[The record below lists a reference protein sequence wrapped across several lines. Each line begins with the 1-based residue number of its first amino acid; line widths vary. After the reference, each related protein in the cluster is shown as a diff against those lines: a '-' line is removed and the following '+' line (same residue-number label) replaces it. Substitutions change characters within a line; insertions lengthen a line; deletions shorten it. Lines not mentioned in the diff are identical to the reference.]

1 MIKRDFFS
9 FNIFS
14 DEIYCRYII
23 VWKTHAVLR
32 IAYVEQFTGYG
43 QITSYGQFRQNLKAD
58 LFRA

>member
-32 IAYVEQFTGYG
+32 IAYVEQFTGYDRSPATDSLG
-43 QITSYGQFRQNLKAD
+43 KI
-58 LFRA
+58 

>member
-32 IAYVEQFTGYG
+32 IAYVEQFTGYD
-43 QITSYGQFRQNLKAD
+43 SYGQFRQNLKAD